1 MVDYVQIKVAK
12 DHYTLTMNLI
22 IHTMK
27 MYKTKKKD
35 KIKQKVFIDN
45 KENMIHS
52 LNKKKKKRNKQ
63 NNIKQIK
70 ITRISYPKL
79 LFWR

>member
-1 MVDYVQIKVAK
+1 
-12 DHYTLTMNLI
+12 
-22 IHTMK
+22 MK

-52 LNKKKKKRNKQ
+52 LNKKKKKKKKKKKTTTTKKTTTNKQ
-63 NNIKQIK
+63 KQINK
-70 ITRISYPKL
+70 TT
-79 LFWR
+79 

>member
-27 MYKTKKKD
+27 MYKTKKKKD

-52 LNKKKKKRNKQ
+52 LEKKTKQTKQQKTNKN
-63 NNIKQIK
+63 
-70 ITRISYPKL
+70 S
-79 LFWR
+79 

>member
-1 MVDYVQIKVAK
+1 MFINIQLKLFAWLQDAVVDYVQIKVAK

-27 MYKTKKKD
+27 MYKTKKKKD

-52 LNKKKKKRNKQ
+52 LNKKKKKETNK
-63 NNIKQIK
+63 
-70 ITRISYPKL
+70 TT
-79 LFWR
+79 